1 LNAANSVAWQLTAMK
16 DKLAEIRS
24 YLIGSNQRIT
34 ILYVLSALF
43 IGLNC
48 YLIYREVYWLLFFPL
63 FLVILYLYFYSLD
76 KILLLITAL
85 TPVAINITQFEF
97 NVGVSIPSEPLM
109 FGVLLLFIIKLFY
122 SNSVDPG
129 IWRHPLTIVIGLQLL
144 WMLITSITSDM
155 PLVSFKHLLARLWFV
170 VPFYIL
176 GIQMFRKRSNI
187 NLFVWMYTLPLIVVI
202 GYTTYNHS
210 LWGFDEQ
217 SGHWVMEP
225 FYNDHTAY
233 GAILSLFVPLFF
245 GFAFSNVYSRTTRFF
260 SFIVLLILLTALV
273 LSYSRAAWLSLAFAV
288 GVFFIVIFKIK
299 FKWIFFITVILGILF
314 YLFSFQIL
322 DRLEKNRQGPSAN
335 FVEHLRSISN
345 ISTDNSNLERINR
358 WQSALRMFEDR
369 PVFGY
374 GPGTYQF
381 EYAPFQRAKEKTLI
395 STNAGDKGN
404 AHSEYIGPLAEQGL
418 PGMLLVFLLVGY
430 FISVSMRVYR
440 SATDPEVR
448 MLTLSLMLALLT
460 YFMHGTMNNFLDT
473 DKASVPV
480 WGFMAAIV
488 ALDLYGRQGSKENSG
503 EKFPI

>member
-1 LNAANSVAWQLTAMK
+1 MAMMV
-16 DKLAEIRS
+16 KLAEIKS
-24 YLIGSNQRIT
+24 YLTGSNQRIT
-34 ILYVLSALF
+34 ILYMLSAIF

-48 YLIYREVYWLLFFPL
+48 YLIFRDIYWLLFFPL
-63 FLVILYLYFYSLD
+63 FLIILYLYFYSLD
-76 KILLLITAL
+76 KVLLLITAL

-97 NVGVSIPSEPLM
+97 NVGVSMPSEPMML
-109 FGVLLLFIIKLFY
+109 GVLLIFIIKLFY
-122 SNSVDPG
+122 SNEVEKK
-129 IWRHPLTIVIGLQLL
+129 IWGHPLTIVIGLQLM
-144 WMLITSITSDM
+144 WMLITSMTSDL

-170 VPFYIL
+170 VPFFIL
-176 GIQMFRKRSNI
+176 GIQLFRKRSNI
-187 NLFVWMYTLPLIVVI
+187 RLFIWFYTIPLIGVI
-202 GYTTYNHS
+202 AYTTYNHS
-210 LWGFDEQ
+210 LWGFDEKA
-217 SGHWVMEP
+217 GHWVMEP

-233 GAILSLFVPLFF
+233 GVILALYIPIFF
-245 GFAFSNVYSRTTRFF
+245 GFTFSKVYSKTTRFF
-260 SFIVLLILLTALV
+260 SFLVLAILLMALV
-273 LSYSRAAWLSLAFAV
+273 LSYSRAAWISLAFAV
-288 GVFFIVIFKIK
+288 GVLFIVLFKIK
-299 FKWIFFITVILGILF
+299 FKWILFVSTIFGILF

-335 FVEHLRSISN
+335 FVEHLRSILN

-418 PGMLLVFLLVGY
+418 PGMILVFVLIGT
-430 FISVSMRVYR
+430 FIVAAMRVYR
-440 SATDPEVR
+440 NSIDPEVK
-448 MLTLSLMLALLT
+448 MLSLSLMLALLT

-488 ALDLYGRQGSKENSG
+488 ALDIYSG
-503 EKFPI
+503 EGKVADIKRDT

>member
-1 LNAANSVAWQLTAMK
+1 MK
-16 DKLAEIRS
+16 DKVTEIQS
-24 YLIGSNQRIT
+24 YLTGSNQRIT
-34 ILYVLSALF
+34 ILYVLSTVF

-48 YLIYREVYWLLFFPL
+48 YLIYQNIYWLLFLPP
-63 FLVILYLYFYSLD
+63 FLVILYLYFFSLD
-76 KILLLITAL
+76 KILLLITAV

-109 FGVLLLFIIKLFY
+109 LGVLLMFIIKQFY
-122 SNSVDPG
+122 ENQVDRK
-129 IWRHPLTIVIGLQLL
+129 IWSHPITLVIGLQLL
-144 WMLITSITSDM
+144 WMLITSMTSDL

-170 VPFYIL
+170 IPFYLL
-176 GIQMFRKRSNI
+176 GIMLFRKRSNI
-187 NLFVWMYTLPLIVVI
+187 NLFIWLYTIPLLGVI
-202 GYTTYNHS
+202 AYTTYNHS

-217 SGHWVMEP
+217 AGHWVMEP

-233 GAILSLFVPLFF
+233 GAILTLFIPPFCGFLF
-245 GFAFSNVYSRTTRFF
+245 GRVYSRTTRFF
-260 SFIVLLILLTALV
+260 SFLVLSVLLIALV
-273 LSYSRAAWLSLAFAV
+273 LSYSRAAWLSLAFV
-288 GVFFIVIFKIK
+288 IGVFFIVLFKIK
-299 FKWIFFITVILGILF
+299 FKWIAFVTAILGILF

-418 PGMLLVFLLVGY
+418 PGMILVLVLVGTV
-430 FISVSMRVYR
+430 IVVAMRIYR
-440 SATDPEVR
+440 RSGDREVK
-448 MLTLSLMLALLT
+448 MLSLSLLLALLT
-460 YFMHGTMNNFLDT
+460 YFMHGVMNNFLDT
-473 DKASVPV
+473 DKLSVPV
-480 WGFMAAIV
+480 WGFIAAIV
-488 ALDLYGRQGSKENSG
+488 ALDIYTRKEKEN
-503 EKFPI
+503 PA

>member
-1 LNAANSVAWQLTAMK
+1 VVCQLGAMK
-16 DKLAEIRS
+16 DKVAEIRS
-24 YLIGSNQRIT
+24 YLTGSNQRIT
-34 ILYVLSALF
+34 ILYVLSAIF

-48 YLIYREVYWLLFFPL
+48 YLIYRDIYWLLFFPL

-97 NVGVSIPSEPLM
+97 NVGVSMPSEPMML
-109 FGVLLLFIIKLFY
+109 GVLLIFVIKLFY
-122 SNSVDPG
+122 SEQVDQK
-129 IWRHPLTIVIGLQLL
+129 IWKHPLTIIIGIQLM
-144 WMLITSITSDM
+144 WMLITSMTSDL

-170 VPFYIL
+170 IPFYIL
-176 GIQMFRKRSNI
+176 GIHLFRKRLNI
-187 NLFVWMYTLPLIVVI
+187 NLFIWFYVIPFLGVI

-210 LWGFDEQ
+210 LYGFDEQ
-217 SGHWVMEP
+217 AGHWVMEP

-233 GAILSLFVPLFF
+233 GVIIALFIPVFF
-245 GFAFSNVYSRTTRFF
+245 GFTFSKIYAKTTRFF
-260 SFIVLLILLTALV
+260 SGIVLAILLMALV
-273 LSYSRAAWLSLAFAV
+273 LSYSRAAWISLAFAV
-288 GVFFIVIFKIK
+288 GVLFIVLFRIK
-299 FKWIFFITVILGILF
+299 FKWILFVSVILGFIF

-381 EYAPFQRAKEKTLI
+381 EYAPFQRAKEKTMI

-418 PGMLLVFLLVGY
+418 PGMLLVLAVVGT
-430 FISVSMRVYR
+430 FIVVAMRVYR
-440 SATDPEVR
+440 HSAEPEVR
-448 MLTLSLMLALLT
+448 MLSLSLMLSLLT

-488 ALDLYGRQGSKENSG
+488 ALDLYAAKRNPVKSNNPQPETD
-503 EKFPI
+503 I

>member
-1 LNAANSVAWQLTAMK
+1 MK
-16 DKLAEIRS
+16 DRLALIES
-24 YLIGSNQRIT
+24 YFSGANRRIL
-34 ILYVLSALF
+34 ILYVLSAIF

-48 YLIYREVYWLLFFPL
+48 YLVYREIYWLLFMPV
-63 FLVILYLYFYSLD
+63 FLVVLYLYFYSLD
-76 KILLLITAL
+76 KILLLITIL

-97 NVGVSIPSEPLM
+97 NIGVSIPSEPMML
-109 FGVLLLFIIKLFY
+109 GVLLLFIIKLFY
-122 SNSVDPG
+122 ANNFDKK
-129 IWRHPLTIVIGLQLL
+129 IWSHPLTIIIGLQLA

-176 GIQMFRKRSNI
+176 GIHLFRKRSNI
-187 NLFVWMYTLPLIVVI
+187 NLFIWFYTISLLGVI
-202 GYTTYNHS
+202 AYTTYNHS
-210 LWGFDEQ
+210 LWGFDEKA
-217 SGHWVMEP
+217 GHWVMEP

-233 GAILSLFVPLFF
+233 GAILALFIPLFC
-245 GFAFSNVYSRTTRFF
+245 GFAFSKVYSKTTRFF
-260 SFIVLLILLTALV
+260 SVLVLVALFTALV
-273 LSYSRAAWLSLAFAV
+273 LSFCRAAWLSLGFAI
-288 GVFFIVIFKIK
+288 GILFIVIFHIK
-299 FKWIFFITVILGILF
+299 FKWIMFVTVILGIIF

-358 WQSALRMFEDR
+358 WQSAIRMFEDR

-381 EYAPFQRAKEKTLI
+381 EYAPFQRSEEKTLI

-418 PGMLLVFLLVGY
+418 PGMLLVFALVLS
-430 FISVSMRVYR
+430 FIVTAMRVFRR
-440 SATDPEVR
+440 SDDPEVK
-448 MLTLSLMLALLT
+448 MLALSLMLALMT
-460 YFMHGTMNNFLDT
+460 YFFHGIMNNFLDT

-488 ALDLYGRQGSKENSG
+488 ALDIYAGGR
-503 EKFPI
+503 EKNALTNDE

>member
-1 LNAANSVAWQLTAMK
+1 VAWQELAMR

-24 YLIGSNQRIT
+24 RLASIDQRVP
-34 ILYVLSALF
+34 ILYVLSVVF

-48 YLIYREVYWLLFFPL
+48 YLVYREIYWLLMFPV

-109 FGVLLLFIIKLFY
+109 LGVLLIFIIKLY
-122 SNSVDPG
+122 YKNQIDHKVWS
-129 IWRHPLTIVIGLQLL
+129 HPLTIVIGLQLI

-176 GIQMFRKRSNI
+176 GIQLFRKQSNI
-187 NLFVWMYTLPLIVVI
+187 LRFIWFYTIPLIVVI
-202 GYTTYNHS
+202 AYTTYNHS

-217 SGHWVMEP
+217 AGHWVMEP

-233 GAILSLFVPLFF
+233 GAVISLFIPLFF
-245 GFAFSNVYSRTTRFF
+245 GFTFSKVFSKTIRFF
-260 SFIVLLILLTALV
+260 SFIVLLILFAALI
-273 LSYSRAAWLSLAFAV
+273 LSYCRAAWLSLAFAV
-288 GVFFIVIFKIK
+288 GVLFIVIFRIK
-299 FKWIFFITVILGILF
+299 FKWIVFVGIILSITF

-381 EYAPFQRAKEKTLI
+381 EYAPFQRSSEKTLI

-418 PGMLLVFLLVGY
+418 PGMLLVILLVGT
-430 FISVSMRVYR
+430 FIIVAMRVYR
-440 SATDPEVR
+440 GSTDPRVR
-448 MLTLSLMLALLT
+448 MLSLSLMLALLT
-460 YFMHGTMNNFLDT
+460 YFLHGTMNNFLDT

-480 WGFMAAIV
+480 WGFMAAIA
-488 ALDLYGRQGSKENSG
+488 ALDIYTRKESAIS
-503 EKFPI
+503 E

>member
-1 LNAANSVAWQLTAMK
+1 MK
-16 DKLAEIRS
+16 DKIAEIRS
-24 YLIGSNQRIT
+24 YITGSNQRIT
-34 ILYVLSALF
+34 ILYVLSAIF

-48 YLIYREVYWLLFFPL
+48 YLVYREIYWLIFFPL
-63 FLVILYLYFYSLD
+63 FLVIIYLYFYSLD

-97 NVGVSIPSEPLM
+97 NVGVSMPSEPLM
-109 FGVLLLFIIKLFY
+109 LGVLLLFIIKLFY
-122 SNSVDPG
+122 SKQVDNK
-129 IWRHPLTIVIGLQLL
+129 IWKHPVTIVIGLQLM

-155 PLVSFKHLLARLWFV
+155 PMVSVKHLLARLWFV

-176 GIQMFRKRSNI
+176 GIQLFRKRSNI
-187 NLFVWMYTLPLIVVI
+187 NLFVWFYAVPLIGVI
-202 GYTTYNHS
+202 AYTTYNHS

-217 SGHWVMEP
+217 AGHWVMEP

-233 GAILSLFVPLFF
+233 GAILSLYIPLFC
-245 GFAFSNVYSRTTRFF
+245 GFALSRVYSKTTRFF
-260 SFIVLLILLTALV
+260 SFIVLSILLAALV
-273 LSYSRAAWLSLAFAV
+273 LSYCRAAWLSLAFAL
-288 GVFFIVIFKIK
+288 GVLFIVLFRIK
-299 FKWIFFITVILGILF
+299 FKWILFVTIVFGTMF

-322 DRLEKNRQGPSAN
+322 DRLGKNRQGPSAN

-418 PGMLLVFLLVGY
+418 PGMVLVFVLVGS
-430 FISVSMRVYR
+430 FIVVAMRVYR
-440 SATDPEVR
+440 RSANPEVR
-448 MLTLSLMLALLT
+448 MLSLSLMLSLLT

-488 ALDLYGRQGSKENSG
+488 ALDIYSGKRMG
-503 EKFPI
+503 EKKDGG

>member
-1 LNAANSVAWQLTAMK
+1 MK

-24 YLIGSNQRIT
+24 YLVGSNQRIT
-34 ILYVLSALF
+34 ILYVLSAIF

-48 YLIYREVYWLLFFPL
+48 YLVFREMYWMFFLPL

-85 TPVAINITQFEF
+85 TPLAINITQFEF
-97 NVGVSIPSEPLM
+97 NVGVSLPSEPLM
-109 FGVLLLFIIKLFY
+109 LGVLLLFVIKIFY
-122 SNSVDPG
+122 SNQVDKK
-129 IWRHPLTIVIGLQLL
+129 IWNHPLTIVIGLQVM

-155 PLVSFKHLLARLWFV
+155 PLVSFKHLLARMWFV

-176 GIQMFRKRSNI
+176 GIQLFRKQSNI
-187 NLFVWMYTLPLIVVI
+187 NLFIWCYTLPLLVVI

-217 SGHWVMEP
+217 AGHWVMEP

-233 GAILSLFVPLFF
+233 GMILALFIPVFF
-245 GFAFSNVYSRTTRFF
+245 GFTFGRVYPGIYRFL
-260 SFIVLLILLTALV
+260 SFVVLAILLVALV

-288 GVFFIVIFKIK
+288 GVLFIVLFRIK
-299 FKWIFFITVILGILF
+299 FKWIVFVSVILGTLF

-418 PGMLLVFLLVGY
+418 PGMLLVFLLVGT
-430 FISVSMRVYR
+430 FIIVAMRVYR
-440 SATDPEVR
+440 RSTDPEVR
-448 MLTLSLMLALLT
+448 MLSLSLMLAILT
-460 YFMHGTMNNFLDT
+460 YFLHGTMNNFLDT

-488 ALDLYGRQGSKENSG
+488 ALDLYSSR
-503 EKFPI
+503 EKTVNRES

>member
-1 LNAANSVAWQLTAMK
+1 MK
-16 DKLAEIRS
+16 DKIAEIKS

-34 ILYVLSALF
+34 ILYVLSSIF

-48 YLIYREVYWLLFFPL
+48 YMVYSQIYWLLFLPL

-97 NVGVSIPSEPLM
+97 NVGVSIPSEPMML
-109 FGVLLLFIIKLFY
+109 GVLLIFIIKLFY
-122 SNSVDPG
+122 NSQVDQKV
-129 IWRHPLTIVIGLQLL
+129 WSHPLTIVIGLQLL

-170 VPFYIL
+170 IPFYIL
-176 GIQMFRKRSNI
+176 GVHLFRKRSNI
-187 NLFVWMYTLPLIVVI
+187 NLFVWFYTVPLIGVI
-202 GYTTYNHS
+202 AYTTYNHS

-217 SGHWVMEP
+217 AGHWVMEP

-233 GAILSLFVPLFF
+233 GVILALFIPLFF
-245 GFAFSNVYSRTTRFF
+245 GFTFGRIYSKTTRFL
-260 SFIVLLILLTALV
+260 SFLVLVILMIALV

-288 GVFFIVIFKIK
+288 GVLFIVLFRIK
-299 FKWIFFITVILGILF
+299 FKWILFVSVIFGITF

-381 EYAPFQRAKEKTLI
+381 EYAPYQRAKEKTLI

-418 PGMLLVFLLVGY
+418 PGMLLVFLLVGT
-430 FISVSMRVYR
+430 FIVIAMRVYR
-440 SATDPEVR
+440 RSADREVR
-448 MLTLSLMLALLT
+448 MLSLSLMLALLT

-480 WGFMAAIV
+480 WGFMAAIA
-488 ALDLYGRQGSKENSG
+488 ALDIYAGKKEENVTRDA
-503 EKFPI
+503 

>member
-1 LNAANSVAWQLTAMK
+1 MK
-16 DKLAEIRS
+16 DKISEIRS
-24 YLIGSNQRIT
+24 YFTGSNQRIT
-34 ILYVLSALF
+34 MLYVLSVLF

-48 YLIYREVYWLLFFPL
+48 YLVFREIYWLFFLPL
-63 FLVILYLYFYSLD
+63 FLVVLYLYFYSLD
-76 KILLLITAL
+76 KVLLLITAL

-97 NVGVSIPSEPLM
+97 NVGVSLPTEPMML
-109 FGVLLLFIIKLFY
+109 GVLLIFVVRLFY
-122 SNSVDPG
+122 DSQVDKKV
-129 IWRHPLTIVIGLQLL
+129 WTHPITIIIGLQLM

-176 GIQMFRKRSNI
+176 GIHLFRKRSNI
-187 NLFVWMYTLPLIVVI
+187 NLFVWFYTIPFIGVI
-202 GYTTYNHS
+202 AYTTYNHS

-217 SGHWVMEP
+217 AGHWVMEP

-233 GAILSLFVPLFF
+233 GVTLALYIPMFF
-245 GFAFSNVYSRTTRFF
+245 GFVFSNVYSKTTRFF
-260 SFIVLLILLTALV
+260 SFLVLAILLTALV
-273 LSYSRAAWLSLAFAV
+273 LSYSRAAWLSLAFVV
-288 GVFFIVIFKIK
+288 GVLLIVLFRIR
-299 FKWIFFITVILGILF
+299 FKWILFVTVIFGILF
-314 YLFSFQIL
+314 YVFSFQIL

-418 PGMLLVFLLVGY
+418 PGMVFVLLLVGS
-430 FISVSMRVYR
+430 FIMVAMRVYR
-440 SATDPEVR
+440 RSASPEVR
-448 MLTLSLMLALLT
+448 MLSLSLMLALLT
-460 YFMHGTMNNFLDT
+460 YFVHGTMNNFLDT

-480 WGFMAAIV
+480 WGFLAAIV
-488 ALDLYGRQGSKENSG
+488 ALDIYSGKRVTKEV
-503 EKFPI
+503 